1 LFRFVKINAD
11 VAIFLEVPNSASF
24 FRPEEKASMRSTK
37 TLSAEGTW
45 TRGSGILR
53 LREDLEHRE
62 TSRVIIWNVR
72 LVPGSDTR
80 IPNDGTTCRKPL
92 MRVWG
97 WA

>member
-1 LFRFVKINAD
+1 
-11 VAIFLEVPNSASF
+11 
-24 FRPEEKASMRSTK
+24 MRSTK

-72 LVPGSDTR
+72 PCAGERYAYSKRWDDVSKAIDESVGLG
-80 IPNDGTTCRKPL
+80 
-92 MRVWG
+92 MRG
-97 WA
+97 